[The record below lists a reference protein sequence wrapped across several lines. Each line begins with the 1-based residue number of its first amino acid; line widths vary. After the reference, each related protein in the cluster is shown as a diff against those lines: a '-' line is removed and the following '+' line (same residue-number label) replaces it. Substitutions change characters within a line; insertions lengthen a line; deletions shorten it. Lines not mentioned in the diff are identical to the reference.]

1 MKVFS
6 QVALD
11 ACRIRA
17 YSTSPVSGSVSSTAS
32 EISAVRRSSDPP
44 KAGTGENDRL
54 KIKRWFKESK

>member
-17 YSTSPVSGSVSSTAS
+17 YSTSPVSGSVSSTAP